1 VVGEAL
7 WVNWDGVWAGLASEP
22 THDGET
28 VMNGAP
34 GFVGRMGFCV
44 VGEALWVNWDG
55 VWAGLASVPTHD
67 DETVMNGAPGFVGG
81 GSLDL
86 WEMKTPLMRMVP

>member
-1 VVGEAL
+1 
-7 WVNWDGVWAGLASEP
+7 
-22 THDGET
+22 
-28 VMNGAP
+28 
-34 GFVGRMGFCV
+34 V